1 MCWWR
6 RICYSRRPLSS
17 EILILYS
24 FVYHRLHP
32 SGVWSR
38 KTPQATS
45 KKKTFALLP
54 QPSAVNLSIPSF
66 PYLSLFPILFF
77 HLPLS
82 LLQLFNSFSPLL
94 SVPILTPFLAL
105 SLNCNLKAILNS
117 GWRTT
122 MVHTI
127 PCNRTRHLSVNY
139 MINEFLRCKNVWF
152 VEGIMMVGGAYMAE
166 WVPSGRL
173 NPASLSKWFPTRL
186 YFWLLPNSSGWVN
199 GMWSLCGL
207 FTLLERLCHSHRR
220 PGVECV
226 WRHRAWPS
234 WGILL
239 VWFSQF
245 WTLYKALNST
255 KYITLK

>member
-1 MCWWR
+1 MSEVGKHLR
-6 RICYSRRPLSS
+6 QPVKKKLLPFSLSRPLSIYPS
-17 EILILYS
+17 LPFLIC
-24 FVYHRLHP
+24 H
-32 SGVWSR
+32 
-38 KTPQATS
+38 
-45 KKKTFALLP
+45 
-54 QPSAVNLSIPSF
+54 SF
-66 PYLSLFPILFF
+66 PYCSF
-77 HLPLS
+77 HLP

-220 PGVECV
+220 PGVGMCV
-226 WRHRAWPS
+226 KTQSLAKLRDSARM
-234 WGILL
+234 
-239 VWFSQF
+239 V
-245 WTLYKALNST
+245 
-255 KYITLK
+255 

>member
-6 RICYSRRPLSS
+6 RICYSWRPLSS

-24 FVYHRLHP
+24 FVYHCLHP

-45 KKKTFALLP
+45 KKKTFCPSPFAL
-54 QPSAVNLSIPSF
+54 QPSAVKLSIPSF

-77 HLPLS
+77 PS
-82 LLQLFNSFSPLL
+82 ASVSASTFQLFLTSPLCSYSYTFSGSFSELQSKSHSQFWMAHHHGTDHPLQ
-94 SVPILTPFLAL
+94 PH
-105 SLNCNLKAILNS
+105 
-117 GWRTT
+117 W
-122 MVHTI
+122 
-127 PCNRTRHLSVNY
+127 HLSVNY
-139 MINEFLRCKNVWF
+139 TINEFLRCKNVWF

-207 FTLLERLCHSHRR
+207 FTLLKRLCHSHRR
-220 PGVECV
+220 PGVGMCV
-226 WRHRAWPS
+226 KTQSLAKLRDSARM
-234 WGILL
+234 
-239 VWFSQF
+239 V
-245 WTLYKALNST
+245 
-255 KYITLK
+255 